1 MRLLFF
7 MLPASTVNAWSSR
20 SRYTGRSDMEGQVQ
34 HLFTACSKGYGYG
47 QTSVK
52 ACTTVN
58 IESFSAH

>member
-1 MRLLFF
+1 
-7 MLPASTVNAWSSR
+7 
-20 SRYTGRSDMEGQVQ
+20 MEGQVQ

-58 IESFSAH
+58 IDTFSAHVLKLPRILGRRFADAYDLRVSLVS